1 MTVQLKET
9 ICPRLQF
16 WKITNI
22 ITFLSCNGKEIP
34 SLQILSICFA
44 SLLIQAHSLPAS
56 VYLQIEPGK
65 RIDSEPLGCLIF
77 LSAVLFF
84 YYVVVR

>member
-1 MTVQLKET
+1 MQLKET

-22 ITFLSCNGKEIP
+22 VTFLSCNGKEMP
-34 SLQILSICFA
+34 QLQILSVCFA
-44 SLLIQAHSLPAS
+44 SLLLIQAHSLPAR

-65 RIDSEPLGCLIF
+65 RTNSEPLGCLIF

-84 YYVVVR
+84 YYVVAR